1 MTLIL
6 LFGLLAAGANL
17 LGGLILIKSGAH
29 RYGERFLKYLVALGA
44 GFMLAA
50 IFIEILPETVDIWT
64 QTFRGESTSE
74 AVAGAMTLLL
84 AGYLSIQFFEH
95 TLAPHFH
102 FGAETHPESFMRPS
116 AAYTA
121 VGGLWIHTFFD
132 GVSIASAFLVN
143 FKVGILVFIAILLHK
158 MPEGFTV
165 ASIMLA
171 SGRSTRKA
179 LIATA
184 AIGAA
189 TLAGV
194 IGVVLLETRM
204 SDAVAYALPFSAG
217 VTLYVAASDLIPEVN
232 HKEERNPTV
241 SIVVFGCAGMS
252 AMRAL
257 TRGATAAIARR
268 ARESMRANGTTES
281 VRTSR
286 TLTAGTSPGTRSTT
300 PTARP
305 FDLACTMGTPGS
317 SVRMSECVCPLT
329 ITSTARPTPRAR
341 STISPVTGR
350 LLHRRRRRRRAQRR
364 PRGARLA
371 PEATARAQ

>member
-1 MTLIL
+1 MTSIL
-6 LFGLLAAGANL
+6 LFGLLAAGANV
-17 LGGLILIKSGAH
+17 LGGLVLVKSGAH

-50 IFIEILPETVDIWT
+50 IFIEILPE
-64 QTFRGESTSE
+64 
-74 AVAGAMTLLL
+74 AVGGAMTLLL

-102 FGAETHPESFMRPS
+102 FGAETHPESFLRPS
-116 AAYTA
+116 SAYTA
-121 VGGLWIHTFFD
+121 VGGLCIHTFFD

-143 FKVGILVFIAILLHK
+143 FKVGMLVFIAILLHK

-171 SGRSTRKA
+171 TGRSTQKA

-194 IGVVLLETRM
+194 IGVALLDERVNN
-204 SDAVAYALPFSAG
+204 AVGYALPFSAG

-241 SIVVFGCAGMS
+241 SIVVFGGV
-252 AMRAL
+252 AL
-257 TRGATAAIARR
+257 
-268 ARESMRANGTTES
+268 
-281 VRTSR
+281 
-286 TLTAGTSPGTRSTT
+286 
-300 PTARP
+300 
-305 FDLACTMGTPGS
+305 FY
-317 SVRMSECVCPLT
+317 
-329 ITSTARPTPRAR
+329 
-341 STISPVTGR
+341 
-350 LLHRRRRRRRAQRR
+350 LLHRLIE
-364 PRGARLA
+364 G
-371 PEATARAQ
+371 

>member
-1 MTLIL
+1 MTSIL
-6 LFGLLAAGANL
+6 LFGLLAAAANV
-17 LGGLILIKSGAH
+17 LGGLVLIKSGAH
-29 RYGERFLKYLVALGA
+29 RLGERFLKYLVALGA

-50 IFIEILPETVDIWT
+50 IFIEILPTTIDIWS
-64 QTFRGESTSE
+64 RSSPGSSE
-74 AVAGAMTLLL
+74 AVVEAMTLLL
-84 AGYLSIQFFEH
+84 VGYLSIQFFEH

-171 SGRSTRKA
+171 AQHSTQKA

-194 IGVVLLETRM
+194 MGVTLLDARM
-204 SDAVAYALPFSAG
+204 SNAVGYALPFSAG

-232 HKEERNPTV
+232 HKEERNPRV
-241 SIVVFGCAGMS
+241 SIVVFAGV
-252 AMRAL
+252 AL
-257 TRGATAAIARR
+257 
-268 ARESMRANGTTES
+268 
-281 VRTSR
+281 
-286 TLTAGTSPGTRSTT
+286 
-300 PTARP
+300 
-305 FDLACTMGTPGS
+305 FY
-317 SVRMSECVCPLT
+317 
-329 ITSTARPTPRAR
+329 
-341 STISPVTGR
+341 
-350 LLHRRRRRRRAQRR
+350 LLHRLIE
-364 PRGARLA
+364 G
-371 PEATARAQ
+371 

>member
-1 MTLIL
+1 METIFGGFRFTGL
-6 LFGLLAAGANL
+6 LVFGLLAAGANVV
-17 LGGLILIKSGAH
+17 GGLVLVKSGAH
-29 RYGERFLKYLVALGA
+29 RLGERFLKYLVALGA

-50 IFIEILPETVDIWT
+50 IFIEILPETVSIWSNKL
-64 QTFRGESTSE
+64 QGEPASG
-74 AVAGAMTLLL
+74 AVVGAMTLLL
-84 AGYLSIQFFEH
+84 AGYLLIQLFEH

-102 FGAETHPESFMRPS
+102 FGPETHPESFMRPS

-121 VGGLWIHTFFD
+121 IGGLWIHTFFD

-194 IGVVLLETRM
+194 IAVALLDARM
-204 SDAVAYALPFSAG
+204 SNAVGYALPFSAG

-241 SIVVFGCAGMS
+241 SIVVFVGV
-252 AMRAL
+252 AL
-257 TRGATAAIARR
+257 
-268 ARESMRANGTTES
+268 
-281 VRTSR
+281 
-286 TLTAGTSPGTRSTT
+286 
-300 PTARP
+300 
-305 FDLACTMGTPGS
+305 FY
-317 SVRMSECVCPLT
+317 
-329 ITSTARPTPRAR
+329 
-341 STISPVTGR
+341 
-350 LLHRRRRRRRAQRR
+350 LLHRLIE
-364 PRGARLA
+364 G
-371 PEATARAQ
+371 

>member
-1 MTLIL
+1 MTSIL
-6 LFGLLAAGANL
+6 LFGLLAAAANV
-17 LGGLILIKSGAH
+17 LGGLVLIKSGAH
-29 RYGERFLKYLVALGA
+29 RLGERFLKYLVALGA

-50 IFIEILPETVDIWT
+50 IFIEILPTTIDIWT
-64 QTFRGESTSE
+64 KTSSRQSASE
-74 AVAGAMTLLL
+74 AVVGAMTLLL

-171 SGRSTRKA
+171 TGRSTQKA

-194 IGVVLLETRM
+194 ISVAVLDARM
-204 SDAVAYALPFSAG
+204 SNAVGYALPFSAG

-241 SIVVFGCAGMS
+241 SIVVFGGV
-252 AMRAL
+252 AL
-257 TRGATAAIARR
+257 
-268 ARESMRANGTTES
+268 
-281 VRTSR
+281 
-286 TLTAGTSPGTRSTT
+286 
-300 PTARP
+300 
-305 FDLACTMGTPGS
+305 FY
-317 SVRMSECVCPLT
+317 
-329 ITSTARPTPRAR
+329 
-341 STISPVTGR
+341 
-350 LLHRRRRRRRAQRR
+350 LLHKLIE
-364 PRGARLA
+364 G
-371 PEATARAQ
+371 

>member
-1 MTLIL
+1 MTSIL

-17 LGGLILIKSGAH
+17 LGGLVLVKSGAH
-29 RYGERFLKYLVALGA
+29 RLGERFLKYLVALGA

-50 IFIEILPETVDIWT
+50 IFIEILPKTIDIWT
-64 QTFRGESTSE
+64 AGAESAAE
-74 AVAGAMTLLL
+74 AVVGAMTLLL

-102 FGAETHPESFMRPS
+102 FGAETHPESFLRPS
-116 AAYTA
+116 SAYTA

-143 FKVGILVFIAILLHK
+143 FKVGLLVSIAILLHK

-171 SGRSTRKA
+171 TGRSTQAA
-179 LIATA
+179 LIATT

-194 IGVVLLETRM
+194 IGVALLDARM
-204 SDAVAYALPFSAG
+204 GNAVSYALPFSAG

-241 SIVVFGCAGMS
+241 SIVVFGGV
-252 AMRAL
+252 AL
-257 TRGATAAIARR
+257 
-268 ARESMRANGTTES
+268 
-281 VRTSR
+281 
-286 TLTAGTSPGTRSTT
+286 
-300 PTARP
+300 
-305 FDLACTMGTPGS
+305 FY
-317 SVRMSECVCPLT
+317 
-329 ITSTARPTPRAR
+329 
-341 STISPVTGR
+341 
-350 LLHRRRRRRRAQRR
+350 LLHRLIE
-364 PRGARLA
+364 G
-371 PEATARAQ
+371 

>member
-1 MTLIL
+1 METLFNDFKLSGLL
-6 LFGLLAAGANL
+6 LFGLLAAGANVV
-17 LGGLILIKSGAH
+17 GGLLLLKSGAH
-29 RYGERFLKYLVALGA
+29 RLGQRFLKYLVALGA

-50 IFIEILPETVDIWT
+50 IFIEILPETVGIWT
-64 QTFRGESTSE
+64 ETMRGESAAR
-74 AVAGAMTLLL
+74 AVVGAMTLLL
-84 AGYLSIQFFEH
+84 LGYLSIQFFEH

-102 FGAETHPESFMRPS
+102 FGEETHTESFMKPS

-171 SGRSTRKA
+171 SGRSAKKA

-194 IGVVLLETRM
+194 VGVALLDARMNNAIG
-204 SDAVAYALPFSAG
+204 YALPFSAG

-241 SIVVFGCAGMS
+241 SIVVFVGV
-252 AMRAL
+252 AL
-257 TRGATAAIARR
+257 
-268 ARESMRANGTTES
+268 
-281 VRTSR
+281 
-286 TLTAGTSPGTRSTT
+286 
-300 PTARP
+300 
-305 FDLACTMGTPGS
+305 FY
-317 SVRMSECVCPLT
+317 
-329 ITSTARPTPRAR
+329 
-341 STISPVTGR
+341 
-350 LLHRRRRRRRAQRR
+350 LLHKLIE
-364 PRGARLA
+364 G
-371 PEATARAQ
+371 